1 MNGNGFIPARWLPGP
16 HGQTLWGRFFRRLPR
31 LKLRHERWET
41 PDSDIVDVYRLA
53 GEADAPHLLLLH
65 GLEGGLHS
73 HYARGMLAEAQRR
86 GWHATL
92 LIWRSCGP
100 ELNLLP
106 RFYHSGDTV
115 DARMALEWI
124 LREEP
129 DRLVVMAGVSLGGNV
144 LLRLLAEEGADT
156 PARLVA
162 AAAISVPFDLARS
175 ARQIQRGFARVYQRH
190 FVRSLKRKALAKLR
204 LFESHFN
211 RDAIARAVTLYDFDE
226 SVTAPLHG
234 FAGAEDYYSRSSS
247 LPVLDRIRIPTI
259 LLSAVDDPFLPPD
272 VLDDVRAVA
281 RGNEYLKLLFVP
293 KGGHVGFVSGTPW
306 QQTYWAEAR
315 AFEFLAARVEERRTA
330 KPLPTFSGGIE

>member
-1 MNGNGFIPARWLPGP
+1 MSGNEFMPARWLPGP
-16 HGQTLWGRFFRRLPR
+16 HLQTLWGRFFRKIPR
-31 LKLRHERWET
+31 LKLRPERWET

-53 GEADAPHLLLLH
+53 GEGDAPHLLLLH

-106 RFYHSGDTV
+106 RFYHSGDTM

-144 LLRLLAEEGADT
+144 LLRLLSEEGADA
-156 PARLVA
+156 PARLA
-162 AAAISVPFDLARS
+162 GAAAISVPFDLARS
-175 ARQIQRGFARVYQRH
+175 ARHIQRGFARVYQRH
-190 FVRSLKRKALAKLR
+190 FVRSLKRKALAKGK

-211 RDAIARAVTLYDFDE
+211 PDAIARTATLYDFDNQ
-226 SVTAPLHG
+226 VTAPLHG
-234 FAGAEDYYSRSSS
+234 FAGAEDYYTRSSS
-247 LPVLDRIRIPTI
+247 LPVLESIRTPTI
-259 LLSAVDDPFLPPD
+259 LISAVDDPFLPPD
-272 VLDDVRAVA
+272 VLEEVRESA
-281 RGNEYLKLLFVP
+281 RGNSHLELVFVP
-293 KGGHVGFVSGTPW
+293 KGGHVGFVSGMPW
-306 QQTYWAEAR
+306 RQTYWAEDR
-315 AFEFLAARVEERRTA
+315 AFEFLAARVAECRTTT
-330 KPLPTFSGGIE
+330 PLPTVSGGAA

>member
-1 MNGNGFIPARWLPGP
+1 MGRNEYTPARWLPGA
-16 HGQTLWGRFFRRLPR
+16 HGHTLWGRFFRPLPHLR
-31 LKLRHERWET
+31 LRHERWET

-53 GEADAPHLLLLH
+53 GDAEAPHLLLLH

-106 RFYHSGDTV
+106 RFYHSGDTM

-129 DRLVVMAGVSLGGNV
+129 GRLVVMAGVSLGGNV
-144 LLRLLAEEGADT
+144 LLRLLAEEGADA

-175 ARQIQRGFARVYQRH
+175 ARHIQRGFARVYQRH
-190 FVRSLKRKALAKLR
+190 FVRSLKRKALAKLG
-204 LFESHFN
+204 LFEGHLD
-211 RDAIARAVTLYDFDE
+211 REAIARAVTLYDFDE
-226 SVTAPLHG
+226 HVTAPLHG
-234 FAGAEDYYSRSSS
+234 FAGADDYYTRSSS

-259 LLSAVDDPFLPPD
+259 LLSAEDDPFLPPD
-272 VLDDVRAVA
+272 VLDEVRAVA
-281 RGNEYLKLLFVP
+281 RGNSHLELVFVP
-293 KGGHVGFVSGTPW
+293 KGGHVGFISGTPW
-306 QQTYWAEAR
+306 RQKYWAEAR
-315 AFEFLAARVEERRTA
+315 AFEFLAARVAERRTVTA
-330 KPLPTFSGGIE
+330 LPTLSGGAA

>member
-1 MNGNGFIPARWLPGP
+1 MSGDMYTPAPWLPGP
-16 HGQTLWGRFFRRLPR
+16 HGQTLWGRFFRRVPR

-41 PDSDIVDVYRLA
+41 HDADIVDVYRLA
-53 GEADAPHLLLLH
+53 GDDDAPHLLLLH

-73 HYARGMLAEAQRR
+73 HYARGMLSEAGRR

-92 LIWRSCGP
+92 LIFRSCGP

-106 RFYHSGDTV
+106 RFYHSGDTA

-129 DRLVVMAGVSLGGNV
+129 DRPVVMVGVSLGGNV
-144 LLRLLAEEGADT
+144 LLRLLAEEGENP

-175 ARQIQRGFARVYQRH
+175 ARHIQRGFARVYQRH
-190 FVRSLKRKALAKLR
+190 FVRSLKRKALAKLK
-204 LFESHFN
+204 LFETHFN
-211 RDAIARAVTLYDFDE
+211 RDAIVRAATLYDFDD

-234 FAGAEDYYSRSSS
+234 FADAEDYYTRSSS

-259 LLSAVDDPFLPPD
+259 LLSAEDDPFLPPE
-272 VLDDVRAVA
+272 VLEDVRLAA
-281 RGNEYLKLLFVP
+281 RGSDHLQLEFVP
-293 KGGHVGFVSGTPW
+293 RGGHVGFISGPPW
-306 QQTYWAEAR
+306 RQIYWAEAR
-315 AFEFLAARVEERRTA
+315 AFEFLAQRIVERREQTT
-330 KPLPTFSGGIE
+330 LPPVSGGVG